1 MSLRMS
7 LRTHARMHER
17 LRLHAGA
24 RASASVS
31 AGARTGL
38 RALLAA
44 LLALA
49 LAACGDAATNATPA
63 QPAADAP
70 NAADAATRAPAPVP
84 DRTVL
89 VMGDSL
95 SAGYGL
101 QLEEG
106 WVALTADRI
115 AEAHPRWRVVNA
127 SISGETTAGGAA
139 RIGAALER
147 HTPDIVVIELGGND
161 GLRGLSLQQ
170 TRDNL
175 EAMIRAAQAADARV
189 LLVGMRIPPNYGPDY
204 TAGFEANFR
213 ELAEQY
219 GTAFLPFLLEPIAMD
234 DTAFQSDRIHPT
246 AEAQPALRD
255 HLWPVLEPLL
265 QAP

>member
-1 MSLRMS
+1 MSRRIRKALP
-7 LRTHARMHER
+7 
-17 LRLHAGA
+17 
-24 RASASVS
+24 
-31 AGARTGL
+31 
-38 RALLAA
+38 ALLVA
-44 LLALA
+44 LLALV
-49 LAACGDAATNATPA
+49 LAGCGDAARDGAGAQAASAAPA
-63 QPAADAP
+63 
-70 NAADAATRAPAPVP
+70 AADAAARAPTPVP

-101 QLEEG
+101 QIEQG

-115 AEAHPRWRVVNA
+115 AKAHPRWRVVNA

-147 HTPDIVVIELGGND
+147 HRPDIVVIELGGND
-161 GLRGLSLQQ
+161 GLRGLSLEQ
-170 TRDNL
+170 TRGNL

-189 LLVGMRIPPNYGPDY
+189 LLVGMRIPPNYGPEY

-213 ELAEQY
+213 ELADEY

-234 DTAFQSDRIHPT
+234 DAAFQSDRIHPT

>member
-1 MSLRMS
+1 MSRRMRKAPSS
-7 LRTHARMHER
+7 L
-17 LRLHAGA
+17 LI
-24 RASASVS
+24 
-31 AGARTGL
+31 
-38 RALLAA
+38 ALI
-44 LLALA
+44 ALA
-49 LAACGDAATNATPA
+49 LAGCGDAARDSAAA
-63 QPAADAP
+63 QPAASAP
-70 NAADAATRAPAPVP
+70 AAADAAARAPAPVP

-101 QLEEG
+101 QIEQG

-115 AEAHPRWRVVNA
+115 AKAHPRWRVVNA

-147 HTPDIVVIELGGND
+147 HRPDIVVIELGGND
-161 GLRGLSLQQ
+161 GLRGLSLEQ

-234 DTAFQSDRIHPT
+234 HAAFQSDRIHPT

>member
-1 MSLRMS
+1 MS
-7 LRTHARMHER
+7 LRTTMHAQ
-17 LRLHAGA
+17 A
-24 RASASVS
+24 RAVM
-31 AGARTGL
+31 RTHTQNGL
-38 RALLAA
+38 RIALAA
-44 LLALA
+44 LFAVSM
-49 LAACGDAATNATPA
+49 AACSDGATDSASA
-63 QPAADAP
+63 QPAAAAP
-70 NAADAATRAPAPVP
+70 TSTEAPAAAPAPVP

-101 QLEEG
+101 QIEQG

-115 AEAHPRWRVVNA
+115 AESHPRWRVVNA

-147 HTPDIVVIELGGND
+147 HTPELVIIELGGND
-161 GLRGLSLQQ
+161 GLRGLSLEQ

-219 GTAFLPFLLEPIAMD
+219 DTAFLPFLLEPVAMD
-234 DTAFQSDRIHPT
+234 DAAFQSDRIHPT

-255 HLWPVLEPLL
+255 HVWPVLEPML
-265 QAP
+265 QIP